1 MRGYGGRE
9 TRKNAWNVQGTGAEE
24 REPGDMPGQDV
35 IGHPTECAL
44 DKLLGVRAGEG
55 CSSGR

>member
-1 MRGYGGRE
+1 M
-9 TRKNAWNVQGTGAEE
+9 
-24 REPGDMPGQDV
+24 PGMFKGPELKSESPVTCLGQDV